1 MKLIFA
7 IAAGGAL
14 GAVARHMIAH
24 QAALLFGQSFPWGT
38 FAVNV
43 LGSFLLGALI
53 ELLAIAW
60 SPSEAVRGFLVVGI
74 LGAFTTFSTFSMDV
88 FLLYER
94 GQLVAAAL
102 YTTASIVL
110 SLAGLVVGLRLV
122 RLVLV

>member
-1 MKLIFA
+1 M
-7 IAAGGAL
+7 
-14 GAVARHMIAH
+14 
-24 QAALLFGQSFPWGT
+24 
-38 FAVNV
+38 
-43 LGSFLLGALI
+43 
-53 ELLAIAW
+53 AIAW
-60 SPSEAVRGFLVVGI
+60 SPSEAVRGFLVVGV

-110 SLAGLVVGLRLV
+110 SLAGLIVGLRLV

>member
-14 GAVARHMIAH
+14 GAVARHLVAH
-24 QAALLFGQSFPWGT
+24 QVALLFGQGFPWGT
-38 FAVNV
+38 FTVNV
-43 LGSFLLGALI
+43 LGSFLLGGLI
-53 ELLAIAW
+53 EILAIAW
-60 SPSEAVRGFLVVGI
+60 SPTEAVRGFLVVGV

-102 YTTASIVL
+102 YTTASVVL
-110 SLAGLVVGLRLV
+110 SLAGLIVGLRLV